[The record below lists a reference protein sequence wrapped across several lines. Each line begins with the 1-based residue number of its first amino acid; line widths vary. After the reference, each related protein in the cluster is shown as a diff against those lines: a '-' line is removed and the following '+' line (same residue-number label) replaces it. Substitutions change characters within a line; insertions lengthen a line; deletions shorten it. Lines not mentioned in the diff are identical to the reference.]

1 MDKNQEEQLNQVLV
15 MFYFAYKTFTEKP
28 DEIIKEYG
36 IQRLHHRIMFFVARF
51 PGLSVNELLS
61 LLEISKQAL
70 NNPLRQLIKK
80 GLITTKSSDQDRR
93 IKQLILTK
101 EGEKLEKKLSQV
113 QRGQMNKVFTD
124 LGEEYQNAW
133 LEVMT
138 KLSNDR
144 PGYRAWSDK
153 QTDKSK

>member
-1 MDKNQEEQLNQVLV
+1 MDRNQEEQLNQVLV

-113 QRGQMNKVFTD
+113 QRGQMKKVFTD
-124 LGEEYQNAW
+124 LGEDYQNAW
-133 LEVMT
+133 LKVMT

-144 PGYRAWSDK
+144 AGYRVWSDK
-153 QTDKSK
+153 QNDKSK

>member
-113 QRGQMNKVFTD
+113 QRGQMKKVFTD
-124 LGEEYQNAW
+124 LGEDYQNAW
-133 LEVMT
+133 LKVMT

-144 PGYRAWSDK
+144 AGYRVWSDK
-153 QTDKSK
+153 QNDKSK